1 MGAFTQRILEM
12 HVAIGVQIET
22 SDIAQIFGAPGA
34 VGEHLRTGLAC
45 PIEAAYRGTCH
56 ADVHSGQSPVLLL
69 AEKPC
74 QRPGFGTPGN
84 AGAGRSDA
92 IELGRRTQHHDIG
105 CLATHHRPAGRIGS
119 EVDIGLVDHESRSGM
134 RGGDRDESIG
144 IEMCAGWVVRV
155 GNDDC
160 ASGIHRRI
168 DLLERRGLVTG
179 AAESVAGEGFQV
191 VGVGRHRH
199 LNRGV
204 IEFAAHR
211 PR

>member
-1 MGAFTQRILEM
+1 
-12 HVAIGVQIET
+12 
-22 SDIAQIFGAPGA
+22 
-34 VGEHLRTGLAC
+34 
-45 PIEAAYRGTCH
+45 
-56 ADVHSGQSPVLLL
+56 
-69 AEKPC
+69 
-74 QRPGFGTPGN
+74 
-84 AGAGRSDA
+84 
-92 IELGRRTQHHDIG
+92 
-105 CLATHHRPAGRIGS
+105 
-119 EVDIGLVDHESRSGM
+119 M
-134 RGGDRDESIG
+134 RGGDRDVSIG

-168 DLLERRGLVTG
+168 DLLERRDLVTG
-179 AAESVAGEGFQV
+179 AAESAAGEGFQV